1 MAHRITAC
9 DLFCGAGGT
18 STGLQ
23 QACES
28 SGAQLDLTAINHD
41 PMAIETHSANHP
53 GARHLCESLDG
64 VDPRRVCKRL
74 DLLVASP
81 ECTHHSNARGGK
93 PRSDQS
99 RATGWHVVR
108 WAEALSPRAI
118 LVENVREMLTW
129 GPLDDRG
136 RPLKRRRG
144 ETFQAWMQALRSLGY
159 TVEHRILTAADH
171 GDPTTRRR
179 LFVCAVRGRGVV
191 PWPEPTHARKP
202 QQDLFGS
209 LKPWRAAREVIDW
222 SLQGQSIFDRK
233 RPLKD
238 KTLGRIREGLRRFG
252 GEVFLVPGFSERAD
266 QRPRTHGT
274 GEPLPTVAAGGHFGL
289 VEPFVMHLTHHGS
302 ARVSRV
308 SDPLP
313 TVTGANRG
321 EQALCEP
328 FVIGQQS
335 GAVPRPVSEPLPT
348 LATRG
353 AIGFVEPFL
362 VRYNGTGGPI
372 PVGEPIPTITARD
385 RFGLVDVD
393 GMRLDV
399 RFRMLQPHEL
409 ALAQGFPVGYRFVGN
424 RTQQVKQIGN
434 AVPVGTARAL
444 CLALLGV
451 VRRRVA

>member
-9 DLFCGAGGT
+9 DLFWGAGGT

-118 LVENVREMLTW
+118 LVENVREMLTG

-144 ETFQAWMQALRSLGY
+144 ETFQAWLQALRSLGY

-179 LFVCAVRGRGVV
+179 LFVCAVRGKGVV
-191 PWPEPTHARKP
+191 PWPEPTHTRKP
-202 QQDLFGS
+202 QEDLFGS

-222 SLQGQSIFDRK
+222 NLQGQSIFDRK

-252 GEVFLVPGFSERAD
+252 GEAFLVPGFGERAD

-289 VEPFVMHLTHHGS
+289 VEPFVVQFKGT
-302 ARVSRV
+302 ATNQIPYTSRPV
-308 SDPLP
+308 TDPLG
-313 TVTGANRG
+313 TITAGGGNF
-321 EQALCEP
+321 ELCEP

-372 PVGEPIPTITARD
+372 PVREPIPTITARD

-409 ALAQGFPVGYRFVGN
+409 AAAMSFPKGYRFVGN
-424 RTQQVKQIGN
+424 RGEVVRQIGN
-434 AVPVGTARAL
+434 AVDCSQAEANCAAL
-444 CLALLGV
+444 IA
-451 VRRRVA
+451 